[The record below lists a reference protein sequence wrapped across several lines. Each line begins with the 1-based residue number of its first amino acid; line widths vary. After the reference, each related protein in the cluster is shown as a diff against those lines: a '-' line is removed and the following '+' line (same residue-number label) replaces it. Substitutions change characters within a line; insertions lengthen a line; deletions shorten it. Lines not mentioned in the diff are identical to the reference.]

1 MSLPVR
7 LTWETVPIRLPSGQ
21 KRLAT
26 VLGHFLT
33 VTAFIQL
40 FVSKEISLEVGREA
54 YLYTTI
60 NKISPTII
68 PRVRRSLS
76 SIIYYYDILS

>member
-1 MSLPVR
+1 M
-7 LTWETVPIRLPSGQ
+7 
-21 KRLAT
+21 
-26 VLGHFLT
+26 T

-54 YLYTTI
+54 YLYTDI
-60 NKISPTII
+60 NNIKPTII

-76 SIIYYYDILS
+76 SIIPDYDILIRGIFSISVVAKYHRIPYNVSRQTS